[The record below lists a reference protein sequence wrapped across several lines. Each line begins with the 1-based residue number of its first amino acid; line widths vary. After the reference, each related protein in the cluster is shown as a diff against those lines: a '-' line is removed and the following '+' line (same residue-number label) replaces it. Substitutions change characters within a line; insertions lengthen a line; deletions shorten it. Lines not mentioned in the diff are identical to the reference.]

1 MAVLSVSSYKLVPGQ
16 ARWESKAAKFFCLMW
31 VTETGTSVAIVCG
44 HGIARTTDLFQ
55 LTPRAGLPFH
65 TPLIALQHV
74 EVARNWEHCFNEGL
88 GRGRRDVCDLL
99 CERAGDARPVC
110 LYLWHH
116 SVALRLDR
124 KTGEWKKM
132 ATCQYVHF
140 KEPKWC
146 PTFISQSLFEK
157 HNLTMKGNGGAA
169 VYMNIMR
176 ARCSVKRELPS
187 YRLVRERNF
196 CSWCIFTCLLQRRD
210 PTTPPQFCVNLLAR
224 WFSSAP
230 YLPIIE
236 SSDTL

>member
-1 MAVLSVSSYKLVPGQ
+1 MGVKSSKVLLSDVGNGDRHL
-16 ARWESKAAKFFCLMW
+16 
-31 VTETGTSVAIVCG
+31 SVAIVCG

-88 GRGRRDVCDLL
+88 GRGWRDICDLL
-99 CERAGDARPVC
+99 CERTGDARPVC

-116 SVALRLDR
+116 SFMLRLDR
-124 KTGEWKKM
+124 KTGEWKKWPRANM
-132 ATCQYVHF
+132 SIL
-140 KEPKWC
+140 K
-146 PTFISQSLFEK
+146 SQNGVLHSSHSRYLK
-157 HNLTMKGNGGAA
+157 NSLTMKGNGGAA
-169 VYMNIMR
+169 IYMNIMR
-176 ARCSVKRELPS
+176 ARCSVRRELPS